1 MFICQF
7 CDIKKPSKRSL
18 DSHKSFCKNNPQRSS
33 HDHSLA
39 GRKGA
44 TVSNTKKQLQKNNT
58 IADYSLD
65 PNKCITCNKSLPYAN
80 KSNKFCNH
88 SCAASYTNRHRTCK
102 TGPKKRFFLNGEWVS
117 KPKLQRLLR
126 PSVTTYS
133 ELCKNC
139 GSRFWSKTKKKTC
152 SEICRLAIFSRIATN
167 NPKMGGN
174 KNYKAYGWYVSPYA
188 GRVWLE
194 SSWEHKV
201 AKSLDENNVAWIRP
215 DFLKYDTKKYFPDF
229 YLPEHDVYLEPK
241 NPFLVD
247 KDKYKLEA
255 VRQQN
260 NVKIILLNKDQL
272 CWAVIKT
279 LL

>member
-1 MFICQF
+1 
-7 CDIKKPSKRSL
+7 
-18 DSHKSFCKNNPQRSS
+18 
-33 HDHSLA
+33 
-39 GRKGA
+39 
-44 TVSNTKKQLQKNNT
+44 
-58 IADYSLD
+58 
-65 PNKCITCNKSLPYAN
+65 
-80 KSNKFCNH
+80 
-88 SCAASYTNRHRTCK
+88 
-102 TGPKKRFFLNGEWVS
+102 
-117 KPKLQRLLR
+117 
-126 PSVTTYS
+126 
-133 ELCKNC
+133 
-139 GSRFWSKTKKKTC
+139 
-152 SEICRLAIFSRIATN
+152 
-167 NPKMGGN
+167 MGGN